1 MKIFWDTLYVE
12 IQKQK
17 NRQKKKRKDVKKR
30 TQNTIRHG
38 DSTVLLTVYA
48 ASLLILLQPLTQL
61 TLFIGP
67 ESDHWLCLKQGL
79 VNILNFKLSRD
90 AVAWS
95 RI

>member
-1 MKIFWDTLYVE
+1 M
-12 IQKQK
+12 
-17 NRQKKKRKDVKKR
+17 
-30 TQNTIRHG
+30 
-38 DSTVLLTVYA
+38 LLTVYA

-90 AVAWS
+90 AVVWS
-95 RI
+95 KF